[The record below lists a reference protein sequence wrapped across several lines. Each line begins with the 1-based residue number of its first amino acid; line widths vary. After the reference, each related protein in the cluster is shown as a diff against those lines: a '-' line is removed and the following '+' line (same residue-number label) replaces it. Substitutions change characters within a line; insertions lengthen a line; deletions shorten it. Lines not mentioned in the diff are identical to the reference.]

1 MDTQTSNP
9 LDLATRKDV
18 LSVKV
23 AAPFR
28 TYFEGIANSLS
39 AVNGTGPFD
48 ILPGHHNFLSLLSA
62 CEVVVRTNDGEQRIQ
77 ISRGVIH
84 VRSNKV
90 TVFLDL

>member
-1 MDTQTSNP
+1 MDDKVADTP
-9 LDLATRKDV
+9 DLATRKDV

-28 TYFEGIANSLS
+28 TYFEGVAESLS

-48 ILPGHHNFLSLLSA
+48 VLPGHHNFLSILSA
-62 CEVVVRTNDGEQRIQ
+62 CDVVVRTDDGEQKIQ

-90 TVFLDL
+90 TIFLDV